1 MFQIACNKVNDK
13 NNNKDVLYKFYQKF
27 KNPENYQYLE
37 KKKKEPVQ
45 VFDLKATQSRTV
57 GEDLEK
63 ESDTQDE

>member
-37 KKKKEPVQ
+37 KKKRDPVQ
-45 VFDLKATQSRTV
+45 VFDLKAT
-57 GEDLEK
+57 
-63 ESDTQDE
+63 